1 MDADQTN
8 HAALP
13 PHAGSPS
20 RRQILRGAGAG
31 LGAVALAPVL
41 AAGPADAAQ
50 ARLTARAAA
59 NRMTDFGQSWKFA
72 LVNPDGITDPT
83 GAYANAM
90 DPGFDDSGWQ
100 QLDVPHDWS
109 IELAPVDNASTSSAT
124 GFLPGGLA
132 WYRKH
137 FTLPKSLAGQRISIE
152 FDGVYRNSNVYLNGK
167 LLGNHPYAYTGF
179 SYDLTGLVHTDG
191 VTEDVI
197 AVSAADQQPSSRW
210 YSGDGIFRNVY
221 LVTTGPVHV
230 ARHGT
235 FVTTPGL
242 PGTLSSG
249 YATVQVDTD
258 VTNEG
263 SAAATA
269 AVAVTLTSPAGK
281 TAGRGSTTVSVPAG
295 QTQTATVSLK
305 VTSPALWST
314 DHPQLYTARTDL
326 SVGGAAADTV
336 STPFGIRYVTFD
348 PAAGFS
354 LNGQSLK
361 IQGVDLHAT
370 EGAVGSAVRFD
381 AMARQM
387 ALMKSMGVN
396 ALRTAHN
403 PPAPELIAVCEQLGI
418 VMMVEAFDCWHTGK
432 LPFDYHL
439 YFDQW
444 SDSDIKEM
452 VHAAKNSPAVV
463 LWSIGNETPDT
474 GSSRGPGIAK
484 QLVADIKSIDT
495 SRPVV
500 MGSDKY
506 RSVPATGSPQDLIV
520 AELDGLGVN
529 YNTAMSMDG
538 LHAKYPDKFFFCS
551 EMGSE
556 TSSRGVYQDPQ
567 LLNTGENYTPGKR
580 ATSSYDNNLASWT
593 MSGEYELKKDRDRKF
608 WNGGFLW
615 SGQDYIGEPTPYDV
629 FPVKASFFGAMDTA
643 GFAKDAYYLFRS
655 QWTTEPMVHIVPMDW
670 TSYEPGQPVSVWVYA
685 NVATVELFRNGTSLG
700 VKSFDQK
707 VTTYGRKYLETTEP
721 THDDYNYPSGSY
733 TSPNGSM
740 GKLHL
745 TWTVPFQPGNL
756 SAVAR
761 AGGRVVARDE
771 IRTAGAPHALTLTPD
786 RRVISADGTS
796 LAFVAVEVV
805 DRTGVLVPDASHL
818 IQFGLSGPAVLDG
831 VDNGQQENAQS
842 YRLSSVPAFNGR
854 ALVILRSAGTP
865 GRITVSAASAGLA
878 GAKAGVT
885 AVAATTSSGRGAVPS
900 VPAVLLASSAAGG
913 AGASGTGATADASYS
928 GSPATIPAAM
938 LDGDPSTGWSNFY
951 NKAKTANL
959 PAVSVSNASD
969 WVSVSWP
976 SPQSFDSVQASFTI
990 AAALAQPDAITVSY
1004 WDGSKYVPVRNLT
1017 ISRATASNQ
1026 PTTLTFA
1033 PVRSSQVR
1041 LDMTSAAPGT
1051 AAGFLQIVELQ
1062 VLSGG
1067 TAVT

>member
-1 MDADQTN
+1 MDADQRN
-8 HAALP
+8 HTALP
-13 PHAGSPS
+13 PHASGPS

-41 AAGPADAAQ
+41 TAGQAGAATRT
-50 ARLTARAAA
+50 RLTARAAA
-59 NRMTDFGQSWKFA
+59 NRVTDFGQGWRFA

-83 GAYANAM
+83 GGYANAM

-137 FTLPKSLAGQRISIE
+137 FTLPRSLAGRQISIE
-152 FDGVYRNSNVYLNGK
+152 FDGVYRNSDVYLNGK

-191 VTEDVI
+191 VTPDVI

-242 PGTLSSG
+242 PAALSSG

-263 SAAATA
+263 SAAASV

-281 TAGRGSTTVSVPAG
+281 TAAQAATTVTVPAG

-305 VTSPALWST
+305 VTRPALWST

-336 STPFGIRYVTFD
+336 ATPFGIRYATFD

-354 LNGQSLK
+354 LNGQDLK

-387 ALMKSMGVN
+387 QLMKIMSVN

-432 LPFDYHL
+432 LPYDYHL

-444 SDSDIKEM
+444 GDSDIKEM
-452 VHAAKNSPAVV
+452 VNAAKNSPAVV

-474 GSSRGPGIAK
+474 GSSRGTGIAK
-484 QLVADIKSIDT
+484 QLGSDVKSIDT

-500 MGSDKY
+500 MGSDQY
-506 RSVPATGSPQDLIV
+506 RSVPGTGSPQDLIV
-520 AELDGLGVN
+520 RQLDGLGVN
-529 YNTAMSMDG
+529 YNTAMSMDK
-538 LHAKYPDKFFFCS
+538 LHAAYPGKFFFCS
-551 EMGSE
+551 ETSSE
-556 TSSRGVYQDPQ
+556 TSTRGVYQDPQ

-580 ATSSYDNNLASWT
+580 STSSYDNNLASWT
-593 MSGEYELKKDRDRKF
+593 MSGEYELKKDRDRLF
-608 WNGGFLW
+608 WTGGFLW

-629 FPVKASFFGAMDTA
+629 FPVKASFFGAVDTA
-643 GFAKDAYYLFRS
+643 GFGKDAYYLFKS
-655 QWTTEPMVHIVPMDW
+655 QWTTAPVVHIVPMTW
-670 TSYEPGQPVSVWVYA
+670 TGFEPGQPVSVWVYA
-685 NVATVELFRNGTSLG
+685 NVATVELFLNGQSLG
-700 VKSFDQK
+700 AKSFDQK
-707 VTTYGRKYLETTEP
+707 VTTFGRRYLETTEP
-721 THDDYNYPSGSY
+721 TGDDYNYPSGSY
-733 TSPNGSM
+733 TSPNGST

-745 TWTVPFQPGNL
+745 TWSVPFQPGTL
-756 SAVAR
+756 TAVATS
-761 AGGRVVARDE
+761 GGQQVARDE
-771 IRTAGAPHALTLTPD
+771 IRTAQRSRALTLTAD
-786 RRVISADGTS
+786 RQVITADGTS
-796 LAFVAVEVV
+796 LAFLAVEVT
-805 DRTGVLVPDASHL
+805 DGAGVLVPGTANP
-818 IQFGLSGPAVLDG
+818 IQFRVTGPAMLAG
-831 VDNGQQENAQS
+831 VDNGRQENPQS
-842 YRLSSVPAFNGR
+842 YQASSVPAFNGR
-854 ALVILRSAGTP
+854 ALVIVGSAPQG
-865 GRITVSAASAGLA
+865 GRAAARHGDRITVTASSPGL
-878 GAKAGVT
+878 
-885 AVAATTSSGRGAVPS
+885 RGA
-900 VPAVLLASSAAGG
+900 
-913 AGASGTGATADASYS
+913 
-928 GSPATIPAAM
+928 
-938 LDGDPSTGWSNFY
+938 
-951 NKAKTANL
+951 
-959 PAVSVSNASD
+959 
-969 WVSVSWP
+969 
-976 SPQSFDSVQASFTI
+976 Q
-990 AAALAQPDAITVSY
+990 IT
-1004 WDGSKYVPVRNLT
+1004 L
-1017 ISRATASNQ
+1017 
-1026 PTTLTFA
+1026 
-1033 PVRSSQVR
+1033 
-1041 LDMTSAAPGT
+1041 
-1051 AAGFLQIVELQ
+1051 
-1062 VLSGG
+1062 
-1067 TAVT
+1067 